1 MFYGSGGS
9 RKMKIKI
16 VGLLVCMLLITTL
29 LPMTALAGDPKNP
42 EVVDRIRDV
51 KLFWFFAIPFQ
62 MNYKYADIVAA
73 WLHEDSGNPEFLS
86 VSLQMRDLG
95 EKTESLEAIYVV
107 DWAWNNHQFIVGLHI
122 NPNGIGSFD
131 VGRSLD
137 YNDDIEEWITC
148 DGTVNVQQNT
158 ITWSVPK
165 EFIGNPW
172 KGATIQS
179 ILPVVTLR
187 FTDASGLPLMDLFK
201 DTSYNAKISKGYVLQ
216 Y

>member
-1 MFYGSGGS
+1 
-9 RKMKIKI
+9 
-16 VGLLVCMLLITTL
+16 
-29 LPMTALAGDPKNP
+29 
-42 EVVDRIRDV
+42 
-51 KLFWFFAIPFQ
+51 
-62 MNYKYADIVAA
+62 MNYKYADIVAT
-73 WLHEDSGNPEFLS
+73 WLHEESGNPDYLS
-86 VSLQMRDLG
+86 VSLQMRDLT

-107 DWAWNNHQFIVGLHI
+107 EWTWNNHLFLVCLHI
-122 NPNGIGSFD
+122 NPDGIGSFV

-137 YNDDIEEWITC
+137 FNDDIEEWITC
-148 DGTVNVQQNT
+148 DGTVDVQQNI

-172 KGATIQS
+172 KGVTIQS

-201 DTSYNAKISKGYVLQ
+201 DTSWNAKVSKGYVLQ

>member
-1 MFYGSGGS
+1 MIKKLGG
-9 RKMKIKI
+9 M
-16 VGLLVCMLLITTL
+16 LVCMLFLFS
-29 LPMTALAGDPKNP
+29 ALSFVVEAGDSENP

-62 MNYKYADIVAA
+62 MEYKHADIVAA
-73 WLHEDSGNPEFLS
+73 WLHEESVNPEYLS

-95 EKTESLEAIYVV
+95 EKTESLEASYTV
-107 DWAWNNHQFIVGLHI
+107 DWAWNNHLFLVALRI
-122 NPNGIGSFD
+122 NPDGIVSFD

-148 DGTVNVQQNT
+148 DGTVNVQQNI

-165 EFIGNPW
+165 EFIGNPP

-179 ILPVVTLR
+179 ILPITTLR
-187 FTDASGLPLMDLFK
+187 FTAASGLPRMDLFK
-201 DTSYNAKISKGYVLQ
+201 DTGWNAKVSKGYVIQ